1 VIGKGG
7 ISGAEGGTT
16 MHIEGQKG
24 DVQKILQT
32 IQAVKGIAVS
42 GIPESLP
49 DCVAPHEKCKVHKG
63 CIYKKTKGR

>member
-1 VIGKGG
+1 MKAQVSLTVNEAKRI
-7 ISGAEGGTT
+7 IA
-16 MHIEGQKG
+16 
-24 DVQKILQT
+24 
-32 IQAVKGIAVS
+32 KGIAVS